1 MTQNQKKNQN
11 AISANEKAS
20 ILSEALPS
28 MLLYDKQTIV
38 IKYGGHAMS
47 DPKLAEDFAKD
58 VVMLKQLGVRPVI
71 VHGGGPQIGQMLEKL
86 QIQSKFAGGLRI
98 TDSVTVEIVEMV
110 LAGSINKN
118 IVSAI
123 NRAGGKACGICGK
136 DGNLMIARK
145 LEKKMGNPGSS
156 EMTTL
161 DLGFVG
167 EPEQVNT
174 RIVDIITD
182 SDLIPV
188 IAPVCV
194 SKDGQTF
201 NVNADTF
208 AGSLAG
214 AMRAKR
220 LLLLTD
226 VAGVLDKE
234 GKLIDKLTIKEANRL
249 IGDDTIS
256 GGMIPK
262 IESCIA
268 VVESGVEAVVILDGR
283 VKHALLLELFT
294 DHGAGTM
301 FTK

>member
-1 MTQNQKKNQN
+1 
-11 AISANEKAS
+11 
-20 ILSEALPS
+20 
-28 MLLYDKQTIV
+28 
-38 IKYGGHAMS
+38 MS

-58 VVMLKQLGVRPVI
+58 VVMLKQLGIRPVI

-123 NRAGGKACGICGK
+123 NQAGGRACGICGK
-136 DGNLMIARK
+136 DGNLMFARK
-145 LEKKMGNPGSS
+145 LEKKIGEPDSG
-156 EMTTL
+156 ELTTL

-167 EPEQVNT
+167 EPEEVNT

-188 IAPVCV
+188 IAPVCG
-194 SKDGQTF
+194 SEDGQTY

-208 AGSLAG
+208 AGALAG
-214 AMRAKR
+214 ALRAKR

-226 VAGVLDKE
+226 VAGVLDKAGE
-234 GKLIDKLTIKEANRL
+234 PIDKLTIQEANKL
-249 IGDDTIS
+249 IGDETIT

-262 IESCIA
+262 IESCTS